1 MRSSFLN
8 ILILVP
14 VSFLFL
20 ALYVGFYNY
29 LQVRFLAVE
38 SILFYG
44 SKADILLMGFKNG
57 RVMTY
62 IAIIALTFST
72 TANLYLRK
80 KEVTRQIFK
89 KAIVLA
95 LILFGLFLIYRLT
108 SSIVNRYFNLNALK
122 NISISAIIMFPLFL
136 IIILPVTYLLNQNK
150 THTK

>member
-1 MRSSFLN
+1 VYSLRQQG
-8 ILILVP
+8 IL
-14 VSFLFL
+14 
-20 ALYVGFYNY
+20 
-29 LQVRFLAVE
+29 RFIV
-38 SILFYG
+38 
-44 SKADILLMGFKNG
+44 ADFRPLGEN
-57 RVMTY
+57 RQ
-62 IAIIALTFST
+62 
-72 TANLYLRK
+72 
-80 KEVTRQIFK
+80 QIFK